1 MAFNRIGYGQVE
13 PNQLS
18 APKTGQI
25 YASLPL
31 DNRTIAGGASA
42 DSKVDLLQNG
52 EFMYYDYATG
62 FVTAIDSVAAAGG
75 PDQEPFLV
83 FNEIKIYE
91 DWLSY
96 KDFAMIRVGD
106 NYVTN
111 NAAVGRVTSVPVIPW
126 DPNDPTNTGI
136 AADPYGDG
144 SRTVGVVPSTTNPPS
159 AIASTGHVEYG
170 YRMDGI
176 APRLFKTNI
185 GDVWTTNMV
194 ETGNAITYAVGD
206 ILMPK
211 ATSRNTLELSKTGT
225 VSTVQVVVTKVYTM
239 PDGQQAVKVQRI
251 K

>member
-1 MAFNRIGYGQVE
+1 MKRIGYGQVE

-18 APKTGQI
+18 AQKTGQI

-31 DNRTIAGGASA
+31 AED
-42 DSKVDLLQNG
+42 VMVLQNG

-62 FVTAIDSVAAAGG
+62 RVAADGQG
-75 PDQEPFLV
+75 EPMLV

-91 DWLSY
+91 DRLSY

-111 NAAVGRVTSVPVIPW
+111 NAAVGRVTSANV
-126 DPNDPTNTGI
+126 DGTTYADGALTKG
-136 AADPYGDG
+136 AAI
-144 SRTVGVVPSTTNPPS
+144 NP
-159 AIASTGHVEYG
+159 AHTEYG

-185 GDVWTTNMV
+185 GDIYTTNMV
-194 ETGNAITYAVGD
+194 EVDDAITYAAGD
-206 ILMPK
+206 VLK
-211 ATSRNTLELSKTGT
+211 LKKTARNTLELSKTGDIDALEF
-225 VSTVQVVVTKVYTM
+225 VVAKVYTM
-239 PDGQQAVKVQRI
+239 PDGQEAVKLQRI

>member
-1 MAFNRIGYGQVE
+1 MVVKRIGYGQVE

-18 APKTGQI
+18 AQKTGQI

-31 DNRTIAGGASA
+31 SEDV
-42 DSKVDLLQNG
+42 KVLQNG

-62 FVTAIDSVAAAGG
+62 KVAADGQG
-75 PDQEPFLV
+75 EPMLV

-91 DWLSY
+91 DRLSY

-111 NAAVGRVTSVPVIPW
+111 DPAVGRVTSANV
-126 DPNDPTNTGI
+126 DGTT
-136 AADPYGDG
+136 YGGG
-144 SRTVGVVPSTTNPPS
+144 SLTQGANINP
-159 AIASTGHVEYG
+159 AHTEYG

-185 GDVWTTNMV
+185 GDIYTTNMV
-194 ETGNAITYAVGD
+194 AEEDCNPGD
-206 ILMPK
+206 VLK
-211 ATSRNTLELSKTGT
+211 LKKTDRNTLELAKSGDIDG
-225 VSTVQVVVTKVYTM
+225 VEFVVAKCYTM
-239 PDGQQAVKVQRI
+239 PDGQPAVKLQRI